1 MVGDHEL
8 EPIHPSYWNMRFIQN
23 IFKVQDHW
31 VNPPR
36 KKWLQIET
44 CLLGSMLTYDHLGQV
59 TWIVNS
65 KHIWPVT
72 ISSTMGLPSKL
83 INPTSHHQAMVILE
97 EDTRGWLWNP
107 GLVDSYSRLCGLYP
121 THNKNMC
128 ASKNW
133 ILSFLQGSVGTDFK
147 NLVENH
153 HRLP

>member
-1 MVGDHEL
+1 
-8 EPIHPSYWNMRFIQN
+8 
-23 IFKVQDHW
+23 
-31 VNPPR
+31 
-36 KKWLQIET
+36 
-44 CLLGSMLTYDHLGQV
+44 MLTYDHLGHV
-59 TWIVNS
+59 TWISNS

-121 THNKNMC
+121 THKKNMC
-128 ASKNW
+128 SWKNW
-133 ILSFLQGSVGTDFK
+133 ILSFLQGSVGTDSK

-153 HRLP
+153 HLDLDFLCYHTLSIVHRRHGPGVCTMMKFGRDHGNFAFQARFTFPVK